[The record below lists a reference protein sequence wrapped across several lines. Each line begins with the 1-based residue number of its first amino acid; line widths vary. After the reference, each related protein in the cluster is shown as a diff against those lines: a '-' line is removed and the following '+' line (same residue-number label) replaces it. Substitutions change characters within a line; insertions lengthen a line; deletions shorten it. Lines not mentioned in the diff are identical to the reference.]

1 MANSEKMY
9 ITAEEVSQIL
19 GVSKG
24 YAYRVIRN
32 LNTELTQKGFHV
44 IAGKVS
50 TKYFQEKF
58 YGMPLMAE

>member
-1 MANSEKMY
+1 MTVLDKMY
-9 ITAEEVSQIL
+9 ITADEVSQML

-32 LNTELTQKGFHV
+32 LNGELEQKGFHV

-58 YGMPLMAE
+58 YGMPLTAE